1 MVQIMVRFI
10 IKVMVMVRDM
20 VMDKASVK
28 VMERVRIMSRKIGS
42 ETGIDI
48 SKINNRENYLLASAV
63 VACVYLMDKHKKC
76 KKHSTRRIV
85 NKRRATERLQRALE
99 LYQLSSSQV
108 DFYCMRT
115 TADYDFKPSGPGN
128 EKTKKSN
135 G

>member
-1 MVQIMVRFI
+1 MVIVS
-10 IKVMVMVRDM
+10 VMVKVI

-28 VMERVRIMSRKIGS
+28 VMERVRIMSRKIGA

-48 SKINNRENYLLASAV
+48 SKINSRENYLLAAAV

-85 NKRRATERLQRALE
+85 NKRRATERLQRALK

-128 EKTKKSN
+128 
-135 G
+135 